1 MSQFIVKQTEA
12 KYEAIKELQNTHLDA
27 SFTIG
32 AENTNAINVA
42 VQLKSDKSQLAI
54 TSRRHVRVY
63 LSGVNTGA
71 SVVGTAPNGGTV
83 IGTNGVIAVSLTA
96 NKVFDIVTDAS
107 GRFDLTLTDSG
118 TPTFYM
124 VVVMP
129 NGRLV
134 ISGAIT
140 FA

>member
-1 MSQFIVKQTEA
+1 MAQSIVKPTEN
-12 KYEAIKELQNTHLDA
+12 KYEAIKELQNAHLDA

-32 AENTNAINVA
+32 TEATNVINVA
-42 VQLKSDKSQLAI
+42 VQLKSDKSQASLAA
-54 TSRRHVRVY
+54 RRNVRVY
-63 LSGVNTGA
+63 LSGASTGA
-71 SVVGTAPNGGTV
+71 TVVGTAPTGGAA
-83 IGTNGVIAVSLTA
+83 IGTNGAVIAAITA
-96 NKVFDIVTDAS
+96 GKVLDIVTDAS
-107 GRFDLTLTDSG
+107 GRFDLNITDTG

-134 ISGAIT
+134 VSSAIT

>member
-1 MSQFIVKQTEA
+1 MSGIITRETEN
-12 KYEAIKELQNTHLDA
+12 KYESIRELQNLHLDA
-27 SFTIG
+27 AITVG

-42 VQLKSDKSQLAI
+42 VQLKSDKGQQAI
-54 TSRRHVRVY
+54 ATRRHVRAF
-63 LSGVNTGA
+63 LSGASTGA
-71 SVVGTAPNGGTV
+71 TVLGSAPNGGAA
-83 IGTNGVIAVSLTA
+83 IGTNGAIIASIVA

-107 GRFDLTLTDSG
+107 GRFDLTITDSG
-118 TPTFYM
+118 TPTMYL

-134 ISGAIT
+134 VSGAIT